1 MNLFE
6 KYGPAKSRAKDR
18 LDHINSHLDGGFD
31 VDDLVTYIEN
41 SQGNPVACA
50 GRLSS
55 HAFAKGI
62 HTWFEVSDLESMK
75 NWFYVSECLHKYQ
88 FMLQSDKMNLL
99 PKTLDFM
106 RALVSD
112 NASLIDWF
120 CNCNDIIDEKRIT
133 STTTADFLAYQII
146 LAVKGDFTQVAERC
160 LRMNTN
166 PPKGPKKLFLLD
178 NDFFMAL
185 SNGDVSRME
194 ATLIELTSLASI
206 KKRLGIE
213 NGFSEGLISTFGV
226 IYAKIAWRH
235 GYEVRVDTPYI
246 PAEWLPVKP
255 LASYNPIYSF
265 LK

>member
-6 KYGPAKSRAKDR
+6 SYGPGKARAKDR
-18 LDHINSHLDGGFD
+18 LEHTKSHLDGGFD
-31 VDDLVTYIEN
+31 VEKLIAYIEQ
-41 SQGNPVACA
+41 SLGNPVACA

-62 HTWFEVSDLESMK
+62 HAWFETANLEVMK

-120 CNCNDIIDEKRIT
+120 CNCNEIIDEKRIQ

-146 LAVKGDFTQVAERC
+146 LAVKGDFSQVAERC
-160 LRMNTN
+160 LQMIAK
-166 PPKGPKKLFLLD
+166 PPSGPKKIFMLD

-185 SNGDVSRME
+185 ASGDVLGME
-194 ATLIELTSLASI
+194 STLTKLTSPASI
-206 KKRLGIE
+206 KKRLDIE
-213 NGFSEGLISTFGV
+213 SGFSEGLISTFGV
-226 IYAKIAWRH
+226 IYAKIAWCH

-246 PAEWLPVKP
+246 PVEWLPIKP
-255 LASYNPIYSF
+255 LTNYDPIYSF